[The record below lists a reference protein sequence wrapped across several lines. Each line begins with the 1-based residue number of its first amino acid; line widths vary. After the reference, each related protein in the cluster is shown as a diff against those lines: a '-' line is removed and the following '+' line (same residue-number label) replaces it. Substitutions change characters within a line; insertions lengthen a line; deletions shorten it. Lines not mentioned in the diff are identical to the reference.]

1 MVVGGIHAGYVE
13 GSIRATAL
21 ETVRTYAR
29 SLRSLANLSP
39 TARYF
44 MHSNVLYSRQ
54 SLDAKSRRALDA
66 ALERAEKRT
75 SDRAVRRT
83 TEVTA
88 DGTRLFVERPPTM
101 THLEFGLEEMLD
113 LYGAYRAT
121 LSADV
126 GMVLSQYVPVD
137 VVRRV
142 VGVGSVGTR
151 CSLVLLEGSDGDTLM
166 LQVKEATDSV
176 LTQYGRIPLSQ
187 RTLDGIAE
195 QGNGFRVVA
204 LQRILQVVSDPFLGY
219 FRYGGRDFYVRQFH
233 DMKGSIELEG
243 LGLSPFEHHA
253 GACATM
259 LARAHAQ
266 SPTVARVVGYLG
278 TSDVAP
284 EAIVDWSFDYAQQSL
299 ADYNALLASVD
310 SGRLT
315 AIQG

>member
-113 LYGAYRAT
+113 LYGAT
-121 LSADV
+121 
-126 GMVLSQYVPVD
+126 GP
-137 VVRRV
+137 
-142 VGVGSVGTR
+142 
-151 CSLVLLEGSDGDTLM
+151 
-166 LQVKEATDSV
+166 
-176 LTQYGRIPLSQ
+176 P
-187 RTLDGIAE
+187 
-195 QGNGFRVVA
+195 
-204 LQRILQVVSDPFLGY
+204 
-219 FRYGGRDFYVRQFH
+219 
-233 DMKGSIELEG
+233 
-243 LGLSPFEHHA
+243 
-253 GACATM
+253 
-259 LARAHAQ
+259 
-266 SPTVARVVGYLG
+266 
-278 TSDVAP
+278 
-284 EAIVDWSFDYAQQSL
+284 
-299 ADYNALLASVD
+299 
-310 SGRLT
+310 
-315 AIQG
+315 